1 MAQPAAV
8 SDLGLHIVGV
18 HVGARGPAGR
28 RYLVAEVFELVDG
41 LVVEAVDQLGRLSLL
56 QH

>member
-18 HVGARGPAGR
+18 QVGARGPAGR